1 MAKGFKYGAGGGT
14 SLNFKVVGNP
24 QPSNP
29 VENTVWIDTDTPIT
43 SYIFSAAQPT
53 GEEGMVWI
61 ATGTTG
67 TIEFNALKK
76 NNITVQI
83 LSASQYVS
91 GAWLDKEMKIYQGGA
106 WVELWN
112 GELFVSGNQYESVTG
127 GWSRSGYSISDDFN
141 STNNSQV
148 TIGEQI
154 VCKAIIVNDS
164 TGTDKGGACG
174 TVNKVDITGYTKL
187 RVKGSV
193 SGYRSEVKL
202 YVGVST
208 TKALTNSPTA
218 KIALTANG
226 DFEKTLTL
234 PTSASSYYI
243 FVLAAVYSSVV
254 LDNTTTLTVDST
266 KLE

>member
-1 MAKGFKYGAGGGT
+1 MIGRTNVGGGAG
-14 SLNFKVVGNP
+14 LNFKVVGNP

-76 NNITVQI
+76 NDITVQI
-83 LSASQYVS
+83 LSASQYVG
-91 GAWLDKEMKIYQGGA
+91 GAWVSKTAKIYQGGA

-112 GELFVSGNQYESVTG
+112 GELFVSGNPYESVTG

-154 VCKAIIVNDS
+154 KCKAVIVDDAN
-164 TGTDKGGACG
+164 GTDKGGACG

-226 DFEKTLTL
+226 NFEKTLNL

-243 FVLAAVYSSVV
+243 FVLAAVYTSVV
-254 LDNTTTLTVDST
+254 LANTTTLTIDSIV
-266 KLE
+266 LE